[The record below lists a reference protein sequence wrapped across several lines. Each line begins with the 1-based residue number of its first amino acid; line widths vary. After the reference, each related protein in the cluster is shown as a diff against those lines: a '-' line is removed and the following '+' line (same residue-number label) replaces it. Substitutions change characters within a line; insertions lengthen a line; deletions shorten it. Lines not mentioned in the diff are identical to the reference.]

1 MEIITDIIKIFLPSI
16 TVMYGIFLVVKAFLN
31 KEYEKKI
38 LELKMDN
45 TKIVLPIRMQAY
57 ERICLFLERIS
68 LNNIIIR
75 VNNPAF
81 NSAQLQQ
88 ALLADIRNEYNHNLS
103 QQVYMSDEA
112 WLQIRKAMEDIV
124 GIINS
129 AAELV
134 PNDSRG
140 IELAKKIFENLLS
153 RTQDP
158 VFQALTYVKN
168 EIRIVF

>member
-1 MEIITDIIKIFLPSI
+1 MEIITDLIKIFLPSI

-68 LNNIIIR
+68 LNNLIIR

-88 ALLADIRNEYNHNLS
+88 ALLAEIRNEYNHNLS
-103 QQVYMSDEA
+103 QQVYMSDES
-112 WLQIRKAMEDIV
+112 WLQVRKAMEDIV

-129 AAELV
+129 AAEQT

-158 VFQALTYVKN
+158 VYQALTYVKN